1 MLVKNRRLTTSL
13 LKNVFASGKSI
24 FGQEISLVY
33 IKRQDTN
40 PTRFAFSVSSKAVKT
55 AVMRNRIRRVGYTSL
70 SSFLS
75 EVKPSF
81 DVVFIVKKPLDLTI
95 FDLKSSLVSL
105 LKKTSII

>member
-13 LKNVFASGKSI
+13 LKNVFASGKSV

-33 IKRQDTN
+33 IKRQDTA

-55 AVMRNRIRRVGYTSL
+55 AVKRNAIRRAGYNVLL
-70 SSFLS
+70 SVLD

-81 DVVFIVKKPLDLTI
+81 DVVFVVKKSLDLDVFTMRET
-95 FDLKSSLVSL
+95 LLSL
-105 LKKTSII
+105 LKKGLIL